1 MGLSPKDTF
10 LNCWSQL
17 LNKESNFWVE
27 WSLGYVKETN
37 CFVFRNFYFY
47 AFYKAFSDLFPLHY
61 TSNFFGL
68 RIQRRHLRCLSC
80 FLVYL
85 SLFSFLLFIDC
96 AHLRFRRGNIIIHF
110 VVLVLRNLLMLIF
123 GITTKFLSRK
133 PTARLRQRKKFQ
145 LTRPTN
151 IEDSR
156 L

>member
-1 MGLSPKDTF
+1 MGLNPEDTF
-10 LNCWSQL
+10 FN
-17 LNKESNFWVE
+17 
-27 WSLGYVKETN
+27 
-37 CFVFRNFYFY
+37 
-47 AFYKAFSDLFPLHY
+47 
-61 TSNFFGL
+61 
-68 RIQRRHLRCLSC
+68 CLSC

-110 VVLVLRNLLMLIF
+110 VVLVLQNLLMLIF